1 MNILEVNEL
10 SVILGGMKV
19 LCEISFQVNTG
30 DYVAIVGP
38 NGSGKTTLMKAILG
52 LLPYSGSVY
61 FQGESRATFIAQKSL
76 GYLPQRMSFLD
87 QRFPA
92 TAKEIV
98 LSGVYAHKSFPKKLS
113 RQDSDAADEIMNTL
127 KISELRDRPIGK
139 LSGGQQQR
147 VLLARALIQH
157 PKILILD
164 EPTVALDP
172 QSREIFY
179 DTIQKFNCE
188 QHVTVLLVSH
198 DISLMGEFASKLLYL
213 DRQMIFYGTFENFC
227 QSTAMS
233 HHFGVSRHLNLPQT
247 LNDD

>member
-1 MNILEVNEL
+1 MLDINEL
-10 SVILGGMKV
+10 SVTRSNMTV
-19 LCEISFQVNTG
+19 LCEVSFQVEIG

-52 LLPYSGSVY
+52 LLPYNGSIY
-61 FQGESRATFIAQKSL
+61 FHGKPLATFLAQQPL
-76 GYLPQRMSFLD
+76 GYLPQKMSFLD

-98 LSGVYAHKSFPKKLS
+98 LSGVYARKPFPKRLS
-113 RQDSDAADEIMNTL
+113 RQDSDAADEIMNNL
-127 KISELRDRPIGK
+127 EISELQDRPIGR

-147 VLLARALIQH
+147 VLLARALVQQ

-179 DTIQKFNCE
+179 TIIQKLNRE

-198 DISLMGEFASKLLYL
+198 DVSSVGEFASKLLYL
-213 DRQMIFYGTFENFC
+213 DRRVVFYGTFDSFC

-233 HHFGVSRHLNLPQT
+233 HYFGVSQHLICHKH
-247 LNDD
+247 